1 MGRVGMHPGIERT
14 LGRWLRSVRAGDR
27 HLAWNDPRF
36 ADAPDTILLSS
47 AVFDDREFIPHRHAR
62 RGEGENVSPPL
73 SWSVVPFGTKA
84 FALIMQDPDA
94 PLPRPATH
102 VVAFNIPAERSSVP
116 EGCLTPSAAPDIRF
130 GRGLFGRIGYAGP
143 RPVLGHGM
151 HRYIFQV
158 FALSRPLHL
167 DGAPDLAAVLR
178 AMRGAVLARGRLIGT
193 YERR

>member
-1 MGRVGMHPGIERT
+1 MHPGVERT
-14 LGRWLRSVRAGDR
+14 LGRWLRSVRADQR

-47 AVFDDREFIPHRHAR
+47 AVFDDREFMPQKHAGE
-62 RGEGENVSPPL
+62 GEGENVSPPL

-84 FALIMQDPDA
+84 FVLIMQDPDA
-94 PLPRPATH
+94 PLPRPVTH
-102 VVAFNIPAERSSVP
+102 LLAFDIPAERTSVP
-116 EGCLTPSAAPDIRF
+116 EGYLAPGAGPDIRF
-130 GRGLFGRIGYAGP
+130 GRGSFGRVGYAGP
-143 RPVLGHGM
+143 RPVRSHGM

-158 FALSRPLHL
+158 FALSRPLNL
-167 DGAPDLAAVLR
+167 DGTPDLATVLK